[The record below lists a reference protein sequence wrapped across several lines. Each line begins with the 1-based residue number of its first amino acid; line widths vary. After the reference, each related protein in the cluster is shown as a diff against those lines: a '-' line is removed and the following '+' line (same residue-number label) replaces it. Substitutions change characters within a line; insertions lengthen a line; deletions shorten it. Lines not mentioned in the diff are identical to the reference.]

1 MFSRIWIA
9 VLTVGLMAAGT
20 AGVIAQE
27 GGGSNDQSAAKSEYK
42 PGLGPCKSD
51 GTNPSGTHTGPPGQP
66 GANCDNRPGRAR
78 SGNATCQ
85 TGTRYV
91 VKIKRPKGTKRL
103 RVTVDGRRVPVRNG
117 RAPVPVTGTS
127 RDTIVVSGVTK
138 KGRRVRGQ
146 RTFNPCATAADPT
159 VRAKKA
165 RKS

>member
-1 MFSRIWIA
+1 VFSRIWIA
-9 VLTVGLMAAGT
+9 ALTVGLMAVGT
-20 AGVIAQE
+20 AGVVAQS
-27 GGGSNDQSAAKSEYK
+27 GGSNGQSAASSEYK
-42 PGLGPCKSD
+42 PGLGPCKND

-66 GANCDNRPGRAR
+66 GANCENRPGNSSK
-78 SGNATCQ
+78 SGNAPCQ

-91 VKIKRPKGTKRL
+91 VKVKRPKGTKRL

-117 RAPVPVTGTS
+117 RATVPVTGTS

-165 RKS
+165 KKS